1 MYWVMTVCGWV
12 EWMTA
17 VPRERTEHWLKA
29 LALSVTSCQS
39 KHKWGITHCVMQEK
53 DKPFKEKYVGCAKRK
68 ETESYKNVQF
78 KLVKAENGT
87 RGTMLTLNLKS

>member
-1 MYWVMTVCGWV
+1 
-12 EWMTA
+12 
-17 VPRERTEHWLKA
+17 
-29 LALSVTSCQS
+29 
-39 KHKWGITHCVMQEK
+39 MQEK
-53 DKPFKEKYVGCAKRK
+53 DKLFKEKYVGCTKRK